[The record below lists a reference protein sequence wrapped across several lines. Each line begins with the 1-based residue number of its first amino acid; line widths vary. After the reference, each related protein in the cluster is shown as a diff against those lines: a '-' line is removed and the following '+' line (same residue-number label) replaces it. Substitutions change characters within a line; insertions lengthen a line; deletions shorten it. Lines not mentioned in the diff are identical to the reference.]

1 MGRWGYGGYPYYAP
15 SRPRKVENGIKLKS
29 RRGEIG
35 SRWWSRR
42 WIQVLESFHLGA
54 RLDRGKSYARQGQVI
69 ALNIAAGIV
78 SAKVQGSAPS
88 PYRVSIT
95 LQPLSQQEWQRIVEV
110 MASQAKY
117 AAKLLAGE
125 MPDNIEDAFIESKIP
140 LFPTKSRDLKTDCS
154 CPDSSNPCKH
164 IAAVYFILAE
174 KFEEDPFMIFKL
186 RGMDKEDILG
196 RLRESRS
203 GDQPPTRNLG
213 KPPQRRRNEKN
224 VKNANQIDKQL
235 SKFWYGTWEPVP
247 FRFSPPPI
255 ENAIIKRLG
264 PSPFT
269 VNQTNAATLL
279 EKVYSHVLQSV
290 LALVSDEKEDE
301 GVLNCKQHTKR
312 NLKKC
317 ESTGEV

>member
-1 MGRWGYGGYPYYAP
+1 MSRWGYGGYPYYAP

-29 RRGEIG
+29 RRGEVG

-54 RLDRGKSYARQGQVI
+54 RLDRGKSYARQGQVTE
-69 ALNIAAGIV
+69 LNITVGNV
-78 SAKVQGSAPS
+78 SAKVQGSARS

-95 LQPLSQQEWQRIVEV
+95 LQPLSQQEWQRIIEA

-125 MPDNIEDAFIESKIP
+125 MPDNIEEVFIVSQIP
-140 LFPTKSRDLKTDCS
+140 LFPTKNRDLKTDCS
-154 CPDSSNPCKH
+154 CPDSANPCKH

-186 RGMDKEDILG
+186 RGMGKEEILG

-203 GDQPPTRNLG
+203 GDQPPTKNIG
-213 KPPQRRRNEKN
+213 KPTKRGRNEKR
-224 VKNANQIDKQL
+224 VKIVNQIDKRL
-235 SKFWYGTWEPVP
+235 TNFWQGTWGPVP
-247 FRFSPPPI
+247 FRISPPLI
-255 ENAIIKRLG
+255 ENAILKRLG

-269 VNQTNAATLL
+269 INQTNAAALL
-279 EKVYSHVLQSV
+279 EKIYSHVLQST
-290 LALVSDEKEDE
+290 LSLVAEEKEDE
-301 GVLNCKQHTKR
+301 DLNR
-312 NLKKC
+312 
-317 ESTGEV
+317 